1 MERYRL
7 PDKIGQAVLD
17 VYKRQDY
24 DYMEQYGNV
33 DMKEAIKC
41 GTCSADYGKDVC
53 GAHSTQYGASGSPRL
68 SGTS

>member
-1 MERYRL
+1 MGAGSISESWNT
-7 PDKIGQAVLD
+7 
-17 VYKRQDY
+17 RQDY

-53 GAHSTQYGASGSPRL
+53 GAFTLSDGASVFL
-68 SGTS
+68 